1 MSFYST
7 SSNAAD
13 AEVPA
18 FSPLAGPSAAQEQ
31 YQANQLRLV
40 GFIHQTR
47 HLLSQVDRL
56 AHPDKPVRLS
66 YPTATSAT
74 ASHLK
79 EPAIPENDNDAND
92 DVSEDVE
99 DCRSEFGTAA
109 TRRRAGTGTGSP
121 RPNGSRHTRSS
132 SSSSSASSSP
142 VPPATAPGLFKVLT
156 LDVPTSPRTGTI
168 LLPSDALS
176 GMLRT
181 KLADLK
187 THLGTL
193 ESRVQDR
200 TSRILVTGDLNAG
213 KSTFVNALLR
223 RSVVPTDQQPLT
235 NVFTEVVDAKHN
247 RKHPGREEVHAVVDP
262 SDPHGTVD
270 VLPIEA
276 LERLVAEPE
285 PYGMIKVFVREEA
298 EHPAAQGPGSPT
310 IRASESSLSL
320 AAAAVAAHNQ
330 QEQEQQQQQAAH
342 LLDDDVN
349 SSVLVGS
356 ADVDVRLIDSPG
368 LNRDVWKTM
377 SIFSQQ
383 AEIDV
388 IVFVVSAENHFTL
401 SSREFLAKAGQEKA
415 YIFVV
420 VNKFDSI
427 RDKDRCAKVILQQI
441 EQLSPHTH
449 ALQDKLVHFVS
460 AEAMLLEA
468 SQLGRY
474 SRGELDVLQFLHVER
489 ALKEFTLEKRA
500 VSKLHPAKRF
510 LESLLVDVEVLVE
523 YNVRKA
529 QEQVAGIRGELAQ
542 LRPLE
547 QELDAHRAQTLRALE
562 KELGVAANKASD
574 AVQTQ
579 LAAGKLADRLTKRA
593 LGVEWRGVRH
603 ALAYVR
609 DVHAALVAALAEDV
623 NVAQDVAEAA
633 MREAWQN
640 MDKMHQGWVGKV
652 AAAAALDAEP
662 SVPLAPLQVT
672 GTSLIKLYPITS
684 GIGAQQG
691 GLVLTPRSL
700 LFPHMPSAPAL
711 HVPVLLSRQ
720 ALANPQQALLDTWM
734 HLTSRIG
741 SLSWS
746 DVTPLAIVDKLGG
759 TATASSLAL
768 TGCSFLTSSVLATRS
783 VGGDIMTL
791 GMRVGLKRVA
801 IITLVGVATVGSLS
815 AYHWLVTL
823 PSHLPESMARAALE
837 QVHAA
842 QYPQTLAAHLSTTAR
857 VALTRTVAEAQTKM
871 DHGLA
876 KVKSQQEKL
885 AHKVELVEAAV
896 EEMEA
901 VKQRAELVRVQV
913 AAVAVEDRIVGK
925 LAPHMPRVRA

>member
-1 MSFYST
+1 QHVVLLDFV
-7 SSNAAD
+7 NAAD

-56 AHPDKPVRLS
+56 AHPDKP
-66 YPTATSAT
+66 
-74 ASHLK
+74 
-79 EPAIPENDNDAND
+79 
-92 DVSEDVE
+92 DVE

-142 VPPATAPGLFKVLT
+142 VLT

-310 IRASESSLSL
+310 IRASESSF
-320 AAAAVAAHNQ
+320 N
-330 QEQEQQQQQAAH
+330 AH

-574 AVQTQ
+574 A
-579 LAAGKLADRLTKRA
+579 RA